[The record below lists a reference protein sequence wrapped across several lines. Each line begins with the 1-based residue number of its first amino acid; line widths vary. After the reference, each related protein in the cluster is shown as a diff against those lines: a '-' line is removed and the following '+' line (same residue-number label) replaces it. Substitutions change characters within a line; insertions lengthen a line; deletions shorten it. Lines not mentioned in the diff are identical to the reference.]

1 MKNVKFALLSL
12 MAAFAFAFVAC
23 SNDKTAGTVTDT
35 GNTVAEADDNQVA
48 GVVLRVDGKPA
59 SEAVVRMARM
69 AVFDSVL
76 HVPEQIE
83 VVTDSNGVYAF
94 DSAIADTFQLAVI
107 DTSAVEV
114 FFLPRTTIQAKAFDS
129 IQLAKA
135 AVVSSILYFE
145 EVEDSAISVG
155 GHFVTCLSGTPFC
168 NDVFAADSFYMLVP
182 AGNWDLEIFPGD
194 SLTVARMRTLG
205 FADSLIYRS
214 LNLSRV
220 YEGDTVSPGP
230 VVWST
235 KAKADSLIKES
246 EKETKNVARLSGTV
260 LCKNGNPCAGVEVMT
275 IRDIYGFEFVE
286 GDSLEFVAQTTTDS
300 LGRWWLP
307 VPDSLPSDSFRIEFR
322 KLQDDEVSQVGV
334 SRYLTKKEVAG
345 LDDTLDIGKSTL
357 TKTSS
362 LVSGVSL
369 VVDREDTTQS
379 NNCMVNSVVVGIKG
393 TSHFVRDVTCYML
406 KLDGLPAGEQQ
417 VVLYSGDPKVMAKLL
432 KSDAPTS
439 FYVTFTAVSLPDG
452 GVQQQQWMT
461 YTPPSQNIF
470 K

>member
-1 MKNVKFALLSL
+1 MKNLKFAFLTL
-12 MAAFAFAFVAC
+12 AATVAFAFTAC

-35 GNTVAEADDNQVA
+35 GNTVAEADVVA
-48 GVVLRVDGKPA
+48 GVVRRVDGSPA

-83 VVTDSNGVYAF
+83 VVTDSDGVYAF
-94 DSAIADTFQLAVI
+94 DSVIADTFQLAVI

-114 FFLPRTTIQAKAFDS
+114 FFLPRTTLKAKAFDS

-135 AVVSSILYFE
+135 AVVNSVLYFE
-145 EVEDSAISVG
+145 EVEDSAVSVG

-182 AGNWDLEIFPGD
+182 AGNWELEIFPGD
-194 SLTVARMRTLG
+194 SLMVARMRSLG

-214 LNLSRV
+214 LSLNRM

-230 VVWST
+230 VVWSMT
-235 KAKADSLIKES
+235 AKADTLIKES
-246 EKETKNVARLSGTV
+246 EKETKNVARISGTV
-260 LCKNGNPCAGVEVMT
+260 LCKNGDPCANVEVMT

-307 VPDSLPSDSFRIEFR
+307 VPDSLPGDSFRFEFR
-322 KLQDDEVSQVGV
+322 RVQDEKVAQVGI
-334 SRYLTKKEVAG
+334 SRYLTKKEIEG
-345 LDDTLDIGKSTL
+345 LTDTLNIGKTSL
-357 TKTSS
+357 TKASS

-406 KLDGLPAGEQQ
+406 MLDGLPSGDQQ
-417 VVLYSGDPKVMAKLL
+417 LVLYSGDPKVMNKLR
-432 KSDAPTS
+432 KSEVPML
-439 FYVTFTAVSLPDG
+439 FYVTFTAVTLPEG